1 MPFRVFS
8 LFFLPFGLKL
18 IEMAINYFSG
28 LKSLSKQVQRLKLIH
43 LENTK
48 LKMDTFDSFVKNDKQ
63 PEMVCFIFISW
74 NIFSNF
80 EYKN

>member
-1 MPFRVFS
+1 
-8 LFFLPFGLKL
+8 
-18 IEMAINYFSG
+18 
-28 LKSLSKQVQRLKLIH
+28 
-43 LENTK
+43 
-48 LKMDTFDSFVKNDKQ
+48 MDTFDSFVKNDKQ